1 VRRSFLDI
9 AGEDVASFAALL
21 DRARFWKKAVK
32 SGIVPRPFDA
42 TPSRTSPRVLAMIFQ
57 KPSNRT
63 RVSFELAMHHM
74 GGKALYLSP
83 QEIGLGKR
91 EAVKDVAA
99 VLGRYVD
106 AIMARVFAHADI
118 VALDAHAGV
127 PVVNGLSDLEHPC
140 QALGDLLTI
149 VENGG
154 AKGTI
159 VAYIGDGN
167 NVCHSL
173 MLAAALAGMPFRW
186 IGPKGYEPEAAII
199 ERARGVGGTIELGYR
214 IEDAAKAAF
223 VYTDVW
229 ASMGEEAEAEERKRV
244 FAPFRLDGRILSIA
258 PEAKILHCLPAH
270 RGEEITDEVV
280 DHPRSVVIDQ
290 AENRLYAQMAVLER
304 AIEG

>member
-1 VRRSFLDI
+1 MRRSFLEI
-9 AGEDVASFAALL
+9 AGEDAASFAALL
-21 DRARFWKKAVK
+21 ERARFWKRAVK
-32 SGIVPRPFDA
+32 SGVVPRPFAA
-42 TPSRTSPRVLAMIFQ
+42 TPERTSPRVLAMVFQ

-83 QEIGLGKR
+83 QEIGLGQR

-118 VALDAHAGV
+118 LALDRHAGV

-154 AKGTI
+154 GRGAT
-159 VAYIGDGN
+159 VVFVGDGN

-173 MLAAALAGMPFRW
+173 MLAAALAGMAFRW
-186 IGPKGYEPEAAII
+186 IGPQGYEPDAALVARARAGGGSLELGHALEAA
-199 ERARGVGGTIELGYR
+199 AGA
-214 IEDAAKAAF
+214 DF

-229 ASMGEEAEAEERKRV
+229 ASMGAEAEAEERRRV
-244 FAPFRLDGRILSIA
+244 FAPFRLDERILALA
-258 PEAKILHCLPAH
+258 PAARIMHCLPAH

-280 DHPRSVVIDQ
+280 DHARSVVYDQ

-304 AIEG
+304 ALP